1 MGPSG
6 PSGPHVTFQG
16 CAPRRGSRRQGPW
29 LQKQGCGLLA
39 CLPAWQR
46 LAVSAPRG
54 AESLSSPTNCSGS
67 PGGSGACAALREG
80 RGPGGCPPGIAQPT
94 AVPAAGAGAWPRAW
108 KPGSHDECLG
118 GRVCEVTGIIH
129 GHKLLQAAAVSTGG
143 LECAEGVGGG
153 FGHGRALP
161 FPGSQSALESC
172 WQTQSPLPRD
182 SPHSPEEPP
191 VILKHKSDYVLWL
204 PCLSEPKPSLSW
216 VPAHHAHQTSS
227 PIQPVWPAEHL

>member
-1 MGPSG
+1 MS
-6 PSGPHVTFQG
+6 
-16 CAPRRGSRRQGPW
+16 
-29 LQKQGCGLLA
+29 
-39 CLPAWQR
+39 
-46 LAVSAPRG
+46 
-54 AESLSSPTNCSGS
+54 
-67 PGGSGACAALREG
+67 
-80 RGPGGCPPGIAQPT
+80 
-94 AVPAAGAGAWPRAW
+94 
-108 KPGSHDECLG
+108 G

-153 FGHGRALP
+153 FGHGGALP

-182 SPHSPEEPP
+182 SPRSPEEPT

-204 PCLSEPKPSLSW
+204 PCFSEPKPSLSW